1 LGYRC
6 CPSRKFRK
14 GEEGVNVLRGLAVT
28 NIHADL
34 ALLFNELNTRLR
46 DKTDDLLKAYEGMQ
60 PDFANVYFGA
70 RRKS

>member
-1 LGYRC
+1 MI
-6 CPSRKFRK
+6 
-14 GEEGVNVLRGLAVT
+14 VLRGLAVT

-60 PDFANVYFGA
+60 PDFVNVYFGA